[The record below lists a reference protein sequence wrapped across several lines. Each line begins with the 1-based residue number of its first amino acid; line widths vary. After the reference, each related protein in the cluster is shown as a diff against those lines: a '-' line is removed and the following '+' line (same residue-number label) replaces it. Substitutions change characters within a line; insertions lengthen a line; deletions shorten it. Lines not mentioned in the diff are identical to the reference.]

1 VDYPDEIKELLKF
14 EPQSFGE
21 MTIDA
26 VLSLIE
32 EDLELLIIEDQIS
45 IFTPKIKEFVSDW
58 MKGYK
63 MAKEQGILTH
73 RESEFLQRRIEHTLG
88 RMPIW
93 EKDYNFQEKVLSNF
107 RAYFGEESD
116 FYKFFGSAYL
126 KGLKDIPMRFENC
139 KHKNLRVEADF
150 TDPIWCSD
158 CDKNFELE
166 EFPISK
172 ELIDE
177 LNSWALEYPEIYD
190 LTENNSKDIEIIK
203 REHNSRGIHLKEKL
217 QQELINTDVSSV
229 TFRSIRL

>member
-1 VDYPDEIKELLKF
+1 MDYLDEIKELLKF

-26 VLSLIE
+26 VLSLII
-32 EDLELLIIEDQIS
+32 EDLELLIIEDQMS
-45 IFTPKIKEFVSDW
+45 KFTPTIKEFVSDW

-63 MAKEQGILTH
+63 LAKEQGILTH
-73 RESEFLQRRIEHTLG
+73 RESEFLQRRIELTLG

-93 EKDYNFQEKVLSNF
+93 EIDFQEKVLSNF
-107 RAYFGEESD
+107 RAYFGEEAD
-116 FYKFFGSAYL
+116 FYKFFESAYL
-126 KGLKDIPMRFENC
+126 KGLKEIPMRFKNC

-158 CDKNFELE
+158 CDMNFELE

-177 LNSWALEYPEIYD
+177 LNSWALEYPDIYD
-190 LTENNSKDIEIIK
+190 LAENNSKDIEIIK
-203 REHNSRGIHLKEKL
+203 LEHNSRGMNLKEKL
-217 QQELINTDVSSV
+217 QQELINTVVSSV
-229 TFRSIRL
+229 TFRPIRL